1 MNFDRLTM
9 KELSFSEA
17 LSLYEN
23 ASLEELRNMADAAR
37 YSHIPQKRVSWQ
49 IDRNVNIT
57 NACISGCRFCN
68 FHCKPKEKEKIFVT
82 TLDQYRTKIVEM
94 RSLGGDQLLLQG
106 GLHPDLDID
115 YYETLFRELKK
126 IEPSLKLN
134 ALGPPEIAFISRIS
148 GISCE
153 ETLRRLYDA
162 GLDSLPGAGAEILS
176 DRVRKI
182 ISPGKPTA
190 AQWCSVME
198 IAHKMGIGT
207 TATMV
212 YGHVETM
219 EERIAHLFTIRDL
232 QSRKPEGTSGFRAF
246 ISWPMQLKGTRLAA
260 MMEERGLQLPRIA
273 YGWSEKEEFLR
284 TIAISRIVLHN
295 ITHIQA
301 SWLTVGIETGK
312 KALHYGADDMGS
324 IMIEENVVSAAGVSN
339 TITAEGMHQAIREAG
354 FEPWLRRQDYSPVDP
369 SKLRNQLIS

>member
-1 MNFDRLTM
+1 M
-9 KELSFSEA
+9 KEISFSEA
-17 LSLYEN
+17 LSLYLD
-23 ASLEELRNMADAAR
+23 APLEELRKMADAAR

-57 NACISGCRFCN
+57 NACVSGCRFCN
-68 FHCKPKEKEKIFVT
+68 FHCKPIEKEKIFVT
-82 TLDQYRTKIVEM
+82 TLDLYKSKIDEM
-94 RSLGGDQLLLQG
+94 RRFGGDQLLLQG
-106 GLHPDLDID
+106 GLHPDLDIV
-115 YYETLFRELKK
+115 YYENLFRELKK

-153 ETLRRLYDA
+153 ETLRRLHEA
-162 GLDSLPGAGAEILS
+162 GLDTLPGAGAEILS

-190 AQWCSVME
+190 TEWCSVME

-219 EERIAHLFTIRDL
+219 EERLTHLFTIRDL
-232 QSRKPEGTSGFRAF
+232 QSRRPRGTPGFRAF
-246 ISWPMQLKGTRLAA
+246 ISWPMQLQGTPLAKL
-260 MMEERGLQLPRIA
+260 MEERALQLPRIA
-273 YGWSEKEEFLR
+273 YGWSEEEEFLR

-301 SWLTVGIETGK
+301 SWLTVGMEAAK
-312 KALHYGADDMGS
+312 RSLYYGADDMGS
-324 IMIEENVVSAAGVSN
+324 IMIEENVVSAAGVTN
-339 TITAEGMHQAIREAG
+339 TITAKEMHQAIREAG

-369 SKLRNQLIS
+369 SKLRSQAIS